1 MKCLEAIFCNY
12 NEIVMLIYNVIFH
25 SVSSGGKLRYSE
37 VKAFLQKK
45 DSMSAVYKL
54 IKTSVNSS
62 IHLSENHLIYA
73 RKGRN
78 NKFIP
83 M

>member
-1 MKCLEAIFCNY
+1 MLCNC
-12 NEIVMLIYNVIFH
+12 NKVAMSILNVIILP
-25 SVSSGGKLRYSE
+25 VSSDGKLRYSE

-45 DSMSAVYKL
+45 DSVSAVYKL

-73 RKGRN
+73 RKDRN
-78 NKFIP
+78 DKFIP

>member
-1 MKCLEAIFCNY
+1 MS
-12 NEIVMLIYNVIFH
+12 IYNVIFH

-45 DSMSAVYKL
+45 DSVSVVYKL

-73 RKGRN
+73 RKDRN
-78 NKFIP
+78 DKFIP